1 MKKTRRIEILFE
13 ILRII
18 FAMAIAYLLAMLV
31 LLFIS
36 KEPIEAIKSFAFGPL
51 TSKRRISSVFEL
63 MIPFMLTGT
72 GMCMMYSANRFNLSV
87 EGIFLF
93 SGCIITLC
101 SF

>member
-36 KEPIEAIKSFAFGPL
+36 KEPIEAIKSFAFGDWFPVY
-51 TSKRRISSVFEL
+51 KYWV
-63 MIPFMLTGT
+63 
-72 GMCMMYSANRFNLSV
+72 
-87 EGIFLF
+87 IFF
-93 SGCIITLC
+93 G
-101 SF
+101 